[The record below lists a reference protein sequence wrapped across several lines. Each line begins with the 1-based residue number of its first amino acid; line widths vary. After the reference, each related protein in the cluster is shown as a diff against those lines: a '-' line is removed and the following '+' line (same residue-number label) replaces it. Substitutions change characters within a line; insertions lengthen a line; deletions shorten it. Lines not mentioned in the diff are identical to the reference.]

1 MPAWLT
7 TIVGWLGYLAKAIFA
22 AATVAI
28 ASLISALEALPDG
41 AGLGDISTLGWLI
54 VGGAALFAFGGVF
67 GLTNKSSP

>member
-7 TIVGWLGYLAKAIFA
+7 TILGWLGYTVKAIFA

-41 AGLGDISTLGWLI
+41 SGLGDISPLGWLI